1 MTGPQPPLAV
11 FDRII
16 SDRGSVYAVSGGP
29 VASRA
34 AIDARLA
41 ELKSARRFAKATHNS
56 WAARLGAEG
65 LKADDGESGAGA
77 IILRMLESEGLG
89 DHLVIVTRWYG
100 GKHLGGDRFRHV
112 IGSVRHYFASRPK

>member
-1 MTGPQPPLAV
+1 MGLTV

-29 VASRA
+29 VAHRA
-34 AIDARLA
+34 SIDVALA

-56 WAARLGAEG
+56 WAARIEGEG
-65 LKADDGESGAGA
+65 LKSDDGESGAGA
-77 IILRMLESEGLG
+77 IILRMLETEGL
-89 DHLVIVTRWYG
+89 DNHLVVVTRWYG

-112 IGSVRHYFASRPK
+112 IGSVRHYLAQRPR